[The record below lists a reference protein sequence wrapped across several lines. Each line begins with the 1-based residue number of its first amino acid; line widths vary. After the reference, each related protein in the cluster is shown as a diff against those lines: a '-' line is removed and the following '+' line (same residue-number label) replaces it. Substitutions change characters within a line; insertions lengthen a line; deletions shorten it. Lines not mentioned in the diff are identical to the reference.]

1 MDPFAPGSKPFDG
14 RQSMVRVFAALLC
27 VSLLAL
33 PGSGAASPASHRAAA
48 ERLLATLH
56 QEKLF
61 NGTVERMVAIQLRQ
75 NPQLA
80 PFKDVMLKFFRKY
93 MSYASMKGQIVN
105 LYMGAFTEKELDD
118 INAFYHT
125 PTGQKTVRIL
135 PKLMSEGAQIGVQQV
150 RAHMG
155 ELRAMIRARAE
166 ELQAEKAKQPKGAGK
181 Q

>member
-1 MDPFAPGSKPFDG
+1 MMK
-14 RQSMVRVFAALLC
+14 RIAALLLLG
-27 VSLLAL
+27 LLAL
-33 PGSGAASPASHRAAA
+33 PGLSIASPASHRAAA
-48 ERLLATLH
+48 ERLLATLQ

-61 NGTVERMVAIQLRQ
+61 NGTVERMVTLQLRQ

-80 PFKDVMLKFFRKY
+80 PFQDVMLKFFRKY
-93 MSYASMKGQIVN
+93 MSYAAMKGQMVK
-105 LYMGAFTEKELDD
+105 LYVGAFTEKELDD

-125 PTGQKTVRIL
+125 PTGQKTVRVL

-155 ELRAMIRARAE
+155 ELKAMIRARAE
-166 ELQAEKAKQPKGAGK
+166 QLQAEKAKQEKGAGR

>member
-1 MDPFAPGSKPFDG
+1 MIK
-14 RQSMVRVFAALLC
+14 RFAALLLLG
-27 VSLLAL
+27 LLAL
-33 PGSGAASPASHRAAA
+33 PGLGTASPTSHRAAA

-61 NGTVERMVAIQLRQ
+61 NGTVERMVTIQLRQ

-93 MSYASMKGQIVN
+93 MSYKAMKGQMVD
-105 LYMGAFTEKELDD
+105 LYMNAFTEKELDD
-118 INAFYHT
+118 IDAFYHT
-125 PTGQKTVRIL
+125 PTGQKTVRVL
-135 PKLMSEGAQIGVQQV
+135 PQLMSEGAQIGVQQV

-166 ELQAEKAKQPKGAGK
+166 ELQAEKAKQHKDAGP